1 MTTPLPSIGDAL
13 IAGITSTT
21 KEWSKVKKQKL
32 RSRHA
37 YVRALNRMYRAEEK
51 GETVKDIAFEVMEK
65 AYMKA
70 SANNTLPAAARQI
83 MYAARPLILDRVD
96 KPLGKSFDKYF
107 TQTLLV
113 EYLKL
118 HQSKAASW
126 DVVFDARGHLWEP
139 HTRRRLQLGTLSV
152 REYLNDHGPKS
163 GPENAP
169 SLNRAFPTSGAK
181 NRYSNVLFIEK
192 EGFIPLLEEAQF
204 AERYD
209 LAIMS
214 SKGISSTAAR
224 TLVDYSR
231 GVRFFVL
238 HDFDKAGF
246 SILATL
252 SRSNRRYHFATRPD
266 VVDLGIRLSDVESE
280 GLDAESVIYEGENP
294 SLNLR
299 YNGATK
305 EEVAFLLAGGGQ
317 RVELN
322 AFASDHFVEWLERKL
337 EAHDVRKLIPDED
350 TLTAAY
356 RRACYVHELNAA
368 IVKADQAA
376 KVKAERASVPKAL
389 RKDIERVL
397 AEDSALSWDAAL
409 ARIVRGKYESKT
421 RAATIRAR

>member
-1 MTTPLPSIGDAL
+1 MTRPLPSIGDAL
-13 IAGITSTT
+13 VAGITSTT
-21 KEWSKVKKQKL
+21 KEWSKVKKQKI
-32 RSRHA
+32 RSHSS
-37 YVRALNRMYRAEEK
+37 YLRALNRMWRDEAEDES
-51 GETVKDIAFEVMEK
+51 VKAIAFEVMEK

-70 SANNTLPAAARQI
+70 SAKNTLPAAARQI
-83 MYAARPLILDRVD
+83 MYAARPLILDRID

-113 EYLKL
+113 DYLKL
-118 HQSKAASW
+118 HPSKAASW

-139 HTRRRLQLGTLSV
+139 HTRRQLQLGTLSV
-152 REYLNDHGPKS
+152 REYLGEHGREGEQEPT
-163 GPENAP
+163 P
-169 SLNRAFPTSGAK
+169 SLKQSFPTTGAR

-192 EGFIPLLEEAQF
+192 EGFLPLLEQAQF

-214 SKGISSTAAR
+214 SKGMSSTAAR
-224 TLVDYSR
+224 TLVDYSK

-252 SRSNRRYHFATRPD
+252 SRSNRRYTFASRPN

-280 GLDAESVIYEGENP
+280 GLDAEPVIYEGNDP
-294 SLNLR
+294 SRNLR
-299 YNGATK
+299 ANGATK
-305 EEVAFLLAGGGQ
+305 EEATFLLDGGGQ

-322 AFASDHFVEWLERKL
+322 AFASDHFVKWLKRKL
-337 EAHDVRKLIPDED
+337 EAHEVKKVIPDED

-356 RRACYVHELNAA
+356 RRACYVHQLNAT
-368 IVKADQAA
+368 ISKADKAA
-376 KVKAERASVPKAL
+376 RAKADRAPVPKAL
-389 RKDIERVL
+389 RKEVERVL

-409 ARIVRGKYESKT
+409 TEIVAEKQAKKRERK
-421 RAATIRAR
+421 AA

>member
-1 MTTPLPSIGDAL
+1 MTRPLPSIGDAL
-13 IAGITSTT
+13 VAGITSTT
-21 KEWSKVKKQKL
+21 KEWSKVKKQKI
-32 RSRHA
+32 RSQSS
-37 YVRALNRMYRAEEK
+37 YLRALSRMWRDEAED
-51 GETVKDIAFEVMEK
+51 ETVKAIAFDVMEE

-83 MYAARPLILDRVD
+83 MYAARPLILDRID

-113 EYLKL
+113 DYLKL
-118 HQSKAASW
+118 YPSKAASW

-139 HTRRRLQLGTLSV
+139 HTRRQLQLGTLSV
-152 REYLNDHGPKS
+152 REYLSAGGREREQEPT
-163 GPENAP
+163 P
-169 SLNRAFPTSGAK
+169 SLKQSFPTTGAR

-192 EGFIPLLEEAQF
+192 EGFLPLLGQAQF

-214 SKGISSTAAR
+214 SKGMSSTAAR
-224 TLVDYSR
+224 TLVDYSK

-252 SRSNRRYHFATRPD
+252 SRSNRRYTFASRPN

-280 GLDAESVIYEGENP
+280 GLDAEPVIYEGNDP
-294 SLNLR
+294 SRNLR
-299 YNGATK
+299 ANGATK
-305 EEVAFLLAGGGQ
+305 EEAAFLLDGGGQ

-322 AFASDHFVEWLERKL
+322 AFASDHFVKWLERKL
-337 EAHDVRKLIPDED
+337 EAHEVKKVIPDED

-356 RRACYVHELNAA
+356 RRACYVHQLNAT
-368 IVKADQAA
+368 ISKADKAA
-376 KVKAERASVPKAL
+376 RAKAERAPVPKAL
-389 RKDIERVL
+389 RKDVERVL

-409 ARIVRGKYESKT
+409 TEIVAEKQAKKRERK
-421 RAATIRAR
+421 AA